1 MTIVTFN
8 TQECVMKIV
17 AYLESKCERSA
28 GIDVVMKKYD
38 LEYETRDISHNENQ
52 YAEMVRKTGQS
63 LAPCVEID
71 GVMLVDTSGQ
81 EIEKYL
87 LSKSL
92 VKSDTVEPDAL
103 IDTSR
108 KDEEHEAM
116 RSKTTRFF

>member
-1 MTIVTFN
+1 
-8 TQECVMKIV
+8 MKIV
-17 AYLESKCERSA
+17 AYLESKCERST
-28 GIDVVMKKYD
+28 GIGLIMKKYD
-38 LEYETRDISHNENQ
+38 LECEIRDISHNQNQ

-87 LSKSL
+87 LGKSL
-92 VKSDTVEPDAL
+92 VKSDTVEL
-103 IDTSR
+103 DTSIDKSG